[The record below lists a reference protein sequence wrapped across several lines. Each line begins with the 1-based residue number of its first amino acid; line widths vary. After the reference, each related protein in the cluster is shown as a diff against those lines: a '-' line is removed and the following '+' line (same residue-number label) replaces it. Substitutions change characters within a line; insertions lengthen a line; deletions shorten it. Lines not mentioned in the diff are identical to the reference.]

1 MWHLDEHAVLVNCF
15 CHKLGNIKAV
25 YRRITSA
32 FGTDAT
38 AMESLY
44 SYLAFKIQ
52 KLGHQRKDSGKNDR
66 IIKELK
72 DTVSCRGGRD

>member
-1 MWHLDEHAVLVNCF
+1 MWYLDEQAVLVNCF
-15 CHKLGNIKAV
+15 SHKLGNIKAA
-25 YRRITSA
+25 YRFITSA

-44 SYLAFKIQ
+44 SYLVLKIRKQ
-52 KLGHQRKDSGKNDR
+52 GHQRKDSGKNDR

-72 DTVSCRGGRD
+72 DMLSCRGAGD